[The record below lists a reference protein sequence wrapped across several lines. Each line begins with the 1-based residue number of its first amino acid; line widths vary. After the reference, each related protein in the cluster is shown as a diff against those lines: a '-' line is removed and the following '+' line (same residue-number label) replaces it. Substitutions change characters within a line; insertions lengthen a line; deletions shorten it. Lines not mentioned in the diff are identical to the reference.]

1 MRSATVL
8 LLVVFWVTH
17 AWAAPDTP
25 YDYPIDDSFVATVV
39 GTPSPFR
46 AELPDKIP
54 LERDSLTIFEDRE
67 VPEIFWYTDEFQY
80 SYAVQDGPAPLVFII
95 AGTGGSHAGDS
106 TQMLARAFYQA
117 GFHIVA
123 LSSPTFENFVVSASG
138 TSIPGHAIGDAEDL
152 YRAMER
158 IWGELQAEI
167 EVTDFYVTGYSLGGF
182 NTAFVTWLDEQK
194 QVFNFRKALLINPPW
209 RLYSS
214 LSLLDRMI
222 ENIPGGVDN
231 FPRFFQKLVRGLTE
245 VYKKADR
252 VDLGEDALYAAYE
265 ALDLKAEE
273 VAALIGV
280 VFRIASSNMV
290 FTSDVMTNYGYIKPK
305 HLRFTKNSSLALYNQ
320 VGVRLG
326 FTDYFHDYFYPYYKG
341 QDPSV
346 TREQL
351 IELMSLA
358 TIEEY
363 LRDND
368 KIEVM
373 HNENDLILAPGEI
386 DHFRRVFGERA
397 RIYPKGGH
405 LGNMEYRDN
414 IAHMI
419 SVFKQ

>member
-1 MRSATVL
+1 MESPPVYEAKLPKKVPTKVFKVHPYPQREIPE
-8 LLVVFWVTH
+8 VFW
-17 AWAAPDTP
+17 
-25 YDYPIDDSFVATVV
+25 Y
-39 GTPSPFR
+39 
-46 AELPDKIP
+46 
-54 LERDSLTIFEDRE
+54 
-67 VPEIFWYTDEFQY
+67 
-80 SYAVQDGPAPLVFII
+80 QDGLNCSLVYQKKQAPLVFII
-95 AGTGGSHAGDS
+95 AGTGGSHAGDT
-106 TQMLARAFYQA
+106 TQMLARALYQA

-123 LSSPTFENFVVSASG
+123 LSSPTFENFIVSASR
-138 TSIPGHAIGDAEDL
+138 TSIPGHAFGDAEDL
-152 YRAMER
+152 YRAMEH
-158 IWGELQAEI
+158 IWGELEAKA
-167 EVTDFYVTGYSLGGF
+167 EVTDFYLTGYSLGAF

-222 ENIPGGVDN
+222 ENIPGGLDN

-265 ALDLKAEE
+265 ALDLKNEE
-273 VAALIGV
+273 LAALIGV
-280 VFRIASSNMV
+280 VFRIASSNMA
-290 FTSDVMTNYGYIKPK
+290 FTSDVMTNIGYIKPK
-305 HLRFTKNSSLALYNQ
+305 NLRFTKNSSLAKYNS

-326 FTDYFHDYFYPYYKG
+326 LTDYFHDYFYPYYWR
-341 QDPSV
+341 QDASV

-351 IELMSLA
+351 IEMMSLA
-358 TIEEY
+358 TIEAY
-363 LRDND
+363 LRDNE

-397 RIYPKGGH
+397 KIYPKGGH
-405 LGNMEYRDN
+405 LGNMEHRDN
-414 IAHMI
+414 IAHMV